1 MPIICSGSL
10 ERNLRADGFAD
21 AWIGL
26 ADAWKG
32 ADFLNSIQDIWN
44 MVLDRMRTELYE
56 TTINT
61 WFDEVT
67 PVAVEGDTLIL
78 HCPNDFKRST
88 IEDRFLGNIAGSMK
102 DIFSADFTIRVL
114 SDAQLQAYNQ
124 AAPEEQKP
132 KNLFESDEFTFENFV
147 VGPSNKLAFAAAKA
161 VAAQPAEHYN
171 PLFIYGDSGLGKTHL
186 IYSIAHEI
194 RQKCPAARIVYIK
207 GDEFIN
213 EFIEAVRT
221 GRNQDF
227 RVKYREADL
236 LLVDDIQ
243 FVAGKEETQNEFFHT
258 FNTLYESR
266 RQIVLTSDRPPQE
279 MSRLDDRLRTRFEWG
294 LLVDVQPPDLETRIA
309 IVKNKAAQ
317 LGLLLS
323 DDVVG
328 YIAKNVTSNVR
339 LLEGTVKKI
348 KAFRDLLGSELDG
361 ESVDRAIH
369 DMLRK
374 ENEFIPSPDTIIAEI
389 CKYYRIDDAAIRGQ
403 QRDRNIV
410 RGRQVA
416 MYLIRRMSNYSYK
429 DIGKEFGDRD
439 HTTVMHSIEQVEQRM
454 KKDSAFAETVRDITT
469 NINAKK

>member
-1 MPIICSGSL
+1 M
-10 ERNLRADGFAD
+10 
-21 AWIGL
+21 
-26 ADAWKG
+26 
-32 ADFLNSIQDIWN
+32 NSIQDIWN

-194 RQKCPAARIVYIK
+194 RQKRPAARIVYIK

-454 KKDSAFAETVRDITT
+454 KKDTAFAEAVRDITA
-469 NINAKK
+469 NISTKK